1 MGGFDEIHIGLNDL
15 HLSYGMSFMFEPL
28 ANGTV
33 EELCKKFKAAGVPY
47 GFGGI
52 AKLGD
57 GMLPADTAIENTTGI
72 GEAVCKEYEQ
82 VMMLIDESFYYDA
95 DGYLR
100 EKNDSEDTD
109 GISGVRRLY
118 HGLSR
123 AKKKIAVVV
132 KNNPEVFEGILSI
145 LQGEATVTKHRVES

>member
-1 MGGFDEIHIGLNDL
+1 MLLSAYAAEGYALIH
-15 HLSYGMSFMFEPL
+15 
-28 ANGTV
+28 
-33 EELCKKFKAAGVPY
+33 
-47 GFGGI
+47 
-52 AKLGD
+52 D
-57 GMLPADTAIENTTGI
+57 GELPADTTIENCTGI

-82 VMMLIDESFYYDA
+82 VMMLIDVAFFYDE

-100 EKNDSEDTD
+100 EKNDRPQDD

-145 LQGEATVTKHRVES
+145 LQGEATVSKHRTEE